1 MEKKSHDFSVKEAQ
15 RLAQTPEGQK
25 LMALLQQQ
33 DNAALQK
40 AMTEASVG
48 NYQAAGAILQ
58 SLLSSQEA
66 KSLMRQL
73 GGKHG

>member
-48 NYQAAGAILQ
+48 NYQAAGAILL